1 MLKGLSLNHS
11 IQCPRGAVVVDKIPR
26 GHWLSASHAVIIGV
40 IAAVIIAIAYR
51 RVRAPN

>member
-1 MLKGLSLNHS
+1 MSE
-11 IQCPRGAVVVDKIPR
+11 GAVVVDKIPR